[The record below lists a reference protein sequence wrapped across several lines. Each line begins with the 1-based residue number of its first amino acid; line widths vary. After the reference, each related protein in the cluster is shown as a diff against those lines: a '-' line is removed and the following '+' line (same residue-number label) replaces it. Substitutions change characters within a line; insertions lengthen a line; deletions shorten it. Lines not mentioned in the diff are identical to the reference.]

1 MEHNDYDYKF
11 KIKKENISNTKENIR
26 NTFDKELKNPMHF
39 MNDNEFTLEQSE
51 VIMIATMIKLMFP
64 ETYDIFKECIKS
76 AMSIDHLNQLNTNFV
91 KSSAVLGVMS
101 GTIPSDDIIISDDA
115 ITELLK
121 DNKMRVAV
129 CIMLDLLDVK
139 YNIDNHA
146 ITICRSDD
154 E

>member
-1 MEHNDYDYKF
+1 MEHNDYKF
-11 KIKKENISNTKENIR
+11 KIKKENIRNTKENIR

-76 AMSIDHLNQLNTNFV
+76 AMSVDHLNRLNTNFV
-91 KSSAVLGVMS
+91 KSSAVLAVMT

-129 CIMLDLLDVK
+129 CIMLDLLDIK
-139 YNIDNHA
+139 YDLDNHA

>member
-1 MEHNDYDYKF
+1 MEHNDYKF
-11 KIKKENISNTKENIR
+11 IDKLKKENIR
-26 NTFDKELKNPMHF
+26 NKPDKELKDPMHF
-39 MNDNEFTLEQSE
+39 MNDNEFTLEQTE
-51 VIMIATMIKLMFP
+51 VITIATMIKLMFP

-76 AMSIDHLNQLNTNFV
+76 AMSVDHLSRLNTNFV
-91 KSSAVLGVMS
+91 KSSAVLAVMT

-129 CIMLDLLDVK
+129 CIMLDLLDIK
-139 YNIDNHA
+139 YDLDNHA

>member
-1 MEHNDYDYKF
+1 MEHNDYKF
-11 KIKKENISNTKENIR
+11 KIKKEIIENKP
-26 NTFDKELKNPMHF
+26 DKKLKNPMHF
-39 MNDNEFTLEQSE
+39 MNDNEFTLEQTE
-51 VIMIATMIKLMFP
+51 VIAIATMIKLMFP

-76 AMSIDHLNQLNTNFV
+76 DMRVDHLNRLNTNFV
-91 KSSAVLGVMS
+91 KSSAVLAVMT

-129 CIMLDLLDVK
+129 CIMLDLLDIK
-139 YNIDNHA
+139 YDLDNHA